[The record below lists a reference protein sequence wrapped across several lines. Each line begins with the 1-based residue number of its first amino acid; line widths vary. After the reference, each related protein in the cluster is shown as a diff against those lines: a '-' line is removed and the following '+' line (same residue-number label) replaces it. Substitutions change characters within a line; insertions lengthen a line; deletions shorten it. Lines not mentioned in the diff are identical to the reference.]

1 MTLALDLRL
10 LQVAVALEDWE
21 LDLAWQGRV
30 PGPEGEVLGGAG
42 AGEGEAEPGA
52 GARRLLVPRSGH
64 SAVRAGPGAGT
75 PAGVQSRRV

>member
-21 LDLAWQGRV
+21 LYLAWQGRV

-42 AGEGEAEPGA
+42 AGVGEAEPGA